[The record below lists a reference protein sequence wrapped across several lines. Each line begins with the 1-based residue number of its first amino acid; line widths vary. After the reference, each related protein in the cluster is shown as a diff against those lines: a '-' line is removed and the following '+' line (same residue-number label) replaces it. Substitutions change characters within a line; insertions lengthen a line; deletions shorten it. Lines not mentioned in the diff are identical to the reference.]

1 MPRCPLLLSVLA
13 ACGGPA
19 PAAPDAPAGLP
30 DATADAPEGTV
41 AITVLRDLAFP
52 DEPFAAQVVAYQD
65 GDGPWQ
71 LAQGSGGHYVAAITG
86 PRYGVAVACEET
98 SALLQYRFTTLAE
111 DPAPRVG
118 CAQPP
123 LDAVRVDGRILGTGG
138 ESGHRYLAA
147 VDLGL
152 DPGDVAYAAVV
163 HRGRADLIASVEA
176 PGTGPG
182 RSLRIA
188 DLALAADR
196 TIAIDFAGSTTNL
209 RVPITVTNR
218 AGGTMFTRSILR
230 VVLDSG
236 EAARYRLYQAHNG
249 LAWVETIAPSL
260 LRDGDLVQET
270 AYESKPGGV
279 MRYAHAWLAAPAS
292 VTLDLPSAFA
302 ARSPDL
308 SVDPTH
314 PRLDFPVGGNAFSH
328 VAYLAT
334 ILSNGPTLDLEWSAG
349 WVEGQPR
356 VSMALPDLRGLA
368 GWSAAFEVPGYGGI
382 GWWLQ
387 RYSATAPVVAAGVRA
402 ELASQSGVDGPRC
415 GDAVVQPPEACDDG
429 SDTATCDEDCT
440 ARVCGDGYRNYSVE
454 DCDPPDGVTCDAM
467 CLSLPGAASGE
478 TRGQRR
484 RGDRADRVVAGAEL
498 QRTVGVDEAIAERHR
513 VGERR

>member
-1 MPRCPLLLSVLA
+1 MPRRPLLLLVLA

-19 PAAPDAPAGLP
+19 PAEPDAPAGLP
-30 DATADAPEGTV
+30 DAAVDAPEGTV
-41 AITVLRDLAFP
+41 AITVLRSLAFP

-71 LAQGSGGHYVAAITG
+71 LAQGGGGHYVAAIAG
-86 PRYGVAVACEET
+86 PRYGVVVACEET
-98 SALLQYRFTTLAE
+98 APLLLYRFTTLTE
-111 DPAPRVG
+111 DPAPRFG

-123 LDAVRVDGRILGTGG
+123 LDAVRVDGQVLGTGG

-152 DPGDVAYAAVV
+152 DRGDVAYAAVV

-188 DLALAADR
+188 DLALAVDR
-196 TIAIDFAGSTTNL
+196 TIAIDFAASTPNL

-218 AGGTMFTRSILR
+218 AGGNMFTRSMLR

-236 EAARYRLYQAHNG
+236 EAVRYRLYQSHNG

-260 LRDGDLVQET
+260 LRDGDLVQES
-270 AYESKPGGV
+270 AYESTPGGV

-292 VTLDLPSAFA
+292 VTLDLPRPFA
-302 ARSPDL
+302 VLRPDL
-308 SVDPTH
+308 TVDPTH
-314 PRLDFPVGGNAFSH
+314 PRLDFPVGENSFSH

-334 ILSNGPTLDLEWSAG
+334 ILSAGPALDLDWSAG
-349 WVEGQPR
+349 WVDGQPR
-356 VSMALPDLRGLA
+356 VAMALPDLRGLA

-382 GWWLQ
+382 AWWLQ
-387 RYSATAPVVAAGVRA
+387 RYSATAPEVAADVRA
-402 ELASQSGVDGPRC
+402 ELASQFGIDGPRC

-429 SDTATCDEDCT
+429 GDTPTCDRDCT
-440 ARVCGDGYRNYSVE
+440 ARVCGDGYRNDSVE
-454 DCDPPDGVTCDAM
+454 DCDPPDGVTCDAT
-467 CLSLPGAASGE
+467 CHRVAGAVSGE
-478 TRGQRR
+478 ARDQRR
-484 RGDRADRVVAGAEL
+484 RGDRGDVVVAGAERQGTL
-498 QRTVGVDEAIAERHR
+498 DVAEAIAERHR